1 MMIGD
6 NEGMYGRDWLE
17 DLEWNIWRMKDD
29 IYVFCFGWAMKLALH
44 LNKKKS
50 VFFRSVW
57 KLTGLYLLGYF

>member
-17 DLEWNIWRMKDD
+17 DLERNIWRMKDD

-44 LNKKKS
+44 LHSKKLD
-50 VFFRSVW
+50 F
-57 KLTGLYLLGYF
+57 